1 MSIVIEA
8 IQDVVIGLYELGDES
23 IKLPEPLAEVNALIA
38 TFADLTNLPNVVNGL
53 NPGVSVVRIV

>member
-8 IQDVVIGLYELGDES
+8 VQDVVIGLYELGDES
-23 IKLPEPLAEVNALIA
+23 IKLPEPLTEVNALIA
-38 TFADLTNLPNVVNGL
+38 TFADLANLPNVVNGL